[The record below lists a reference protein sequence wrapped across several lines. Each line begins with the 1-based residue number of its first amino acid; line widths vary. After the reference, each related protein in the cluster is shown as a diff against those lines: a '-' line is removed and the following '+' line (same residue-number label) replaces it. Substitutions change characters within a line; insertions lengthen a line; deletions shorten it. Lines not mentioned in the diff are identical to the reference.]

1 MCARRW
7 WHHVVVTTGLGVVLA
22 GELPAQKPTSEEE
35 AAFRERGARLSPVQ
49 QYALGARYSLGDG
62 VLQDYSEAA
71 RWYRLAAEQ
80 GLAAAQ
86 AMLGGMYRSGLGV
99 PQDFARS
106 VRWTR
111 LAAAQED
118 ANAQLAL
125 GAAYRDGLGVPEN
138 REIAH
143 MWLNLAVANADRGAH
158 GFHQSVGIKST
169 WENALDARRALEAR
183 MTRAQIAA
191 AQQRA
196 TACQQSG
203 YREC

>member
-7 WHHVVVTTGLGVVLA
+7 WHHVAVTAILGVVLA
-22 GELPAQKPTSEEE
+22 GEFPAQEPTSEED
-35 AAFRERGARLSPVQ
+35 AAFRERGARLSVVQ
-49 QYALGARYSLGDG
+49 QYALGVKYSFGDG
-62 VLQDYSEAA
+62 VPQDHSEAV

-86 AMLGGMYRSGLGV
+86 ATLGAMYSGGLGV
-99 PQDFARS
+99 PQDYPKA
-106 VRWTR
+106 VQWIR
-111 LAAAQED
+111 LAAEQED
-118 ANAQLAL
+118 ANAQFAL
-125 GAAYRDGLGVPEN
+125 GAAYRDGRGVREN
-138 REIAH
+138 HELAH

-158 GFHQSVGIKST
+158 RFHQSLGMKST
-169 WENALDARRALEAR
+169 LGKALDARRELEAQ
-183 MTRAQIAA
+183 MTHAQIAA